1 MSDYF
6 PHAMRHGSATRQC
19 ILILA
24 AAIAGSA
31 IAGTLNY
38 LGIEGDIDTYRKA
51 GAFGGA
57 MLSIATGAY
66 RW

>member
-1 MSDYF
+1 MSDYW
-6 PHAMRHGSATRQC
+6 PRAMRPGSTTRRC
-19 ILILA
+19 VLILA
-24 AAIAGSA
+24 AALAGSA

-38 LGIEGDIDTYRKA
+38 LGLEGDIDVYHKA